1 VVVGRTARLLLAAM
15 LLVIALIVVI
25 TPRTGAFA
33 PFGFGDL
40 QRVSLDNSGAQ
51 LPLGATNP
59 AVSGNGRFV
68 AFTTA
73 QNIVSSDQNN
83 ANDVYVRDTVA
94 GTTTL
99 ISFFG
104 GTNGGAGDVSDQAAI
119 SNDGRWVAFT
129 SSNSL
134 WSGPEFTQTGVFVV
148 DRGAPAADGSFSAA
162 PGSPVL
168 VSLSA
173 AGTPVTLPA
182 DTPSISAD
190 GSQIAFHWGEVEG
203 GDFVEVRDRDRN
215 HNGVIAENAGDEA
228 TIDVVDGDFAFQP
241 KISSDGRHVAFLSI
255 ANAISGGAPRTIVYD
270 RSVDG
275 RASLDKAGNTRFS
288 VVTTTAFN
296 LTDGDGNALADPL
309 LGSISADP
317 DISGNGSI
325 VTYSYSHP
333 MKTPTPAGRL
343 PDTTRQI
350 IAVHRDANG
359 NPVNPIVV
367 SADGSQALDKGA
379 GNQDSVRPVVSMDGR
394 YVDFVSGATN
404 LGLSGTTQNTDCNGA
419 TAAGKRCDVYAVD
432 LAAAD
437 ADRAPVLVSKSADSN
452 NANGTVGD
460 KGSYQVS
467 ISGTGQFSAITSNA
481 TNFVPPSGDTNNR
494 ADVFLREWQ
503 PQLSVTFSPQPFT
516 NTPVGGTSGPYTA
529 TVDTFDFGP
538 WSASNVTLTGPNT
551 SDFTVTPQSC
561 SQQTFHIGQPCIV
574 AVTFHPTGIGL
585 RDAQLQITLAGHAP
599 TQSFGLIQGVSSMPA
614 SPGSTERA
622 SLGPTGQISDDSF
635 DGRISANGRYVAF
648 DTNASLD
655 TRDNNGTTD
664 VYVRDRLRNTTT
676 LVSIAPGAANVST
689 QPSSSPS
696 ISGDGRY
703 IAFEMVT
710 VFGTDNTVV
719 PPRPI
724 TAPAA
729 VVIDRGP
736 VDGNGD
742 FTGTPALHTVAAQQ
756 GVAACEPSISGD
768 GSQVTYWTSTPAA
781 PVPDSVSCSNF
792 NEMRAFVVDEDAD
805 ANGVPYEGGTD
816 AVTTE
821 LLAPNGFNARVP
833 RMSADGLHVAFVA
846 DVALVPAEE
855 LGPTAPVALA
865 YDRQINGTGAKD
877 SAGNTRYV
885 LVTTGDFTPLT
896 AGDNRAAAI
905 ENTRTFSAVPSGN
918 GSTVAYQFDYTTS
931 ADPAAAR
938 VLSSPFAPQTSEILV
953 ARRDAAGALV
963 STDIASEAGTGPA
976 TPGDGG
982 DSNAPDISNDGRYV
996 TFETTARNLLP
1007 HDAADCEGPCSVAL
1021 VADVTAPSHAGGPQL
1036 VAPSADPNNTIGG
1049 MPEEP
1054 QFDTSISGDGRFIL
1068 FNSSGN
1074 DMLPFVSAAAG
1085 GGALVSPDTNNHNDV
1100 FLRELRPVD
1109 PTIPP
1114 NVDFGN
1120 VPAGQSSSIAS
1131 VQFTTNDFGPAPIL
1145 SVSLAGTNPGD
1156 FNILGTTGCE
1166 PTLPDLPA
1174 APVAPVPNYGI
1185 IHLDTPCTVSL
1196 NFTPIVDG
1204 PSNAVLRVVTGTP
1217 FPADNPEGLPVPPG
1231 QPPSRI
1237 TTDVSI
1243 HGGGLAIS
1251 AFKVDPVPLDLG
1263 EQTVGVLG
1271 APKPLTV
1278 TNIGDLPFGIA
1289 TVTLTGA
1296 NPGDFTITSD
1306 SCSGASLN
1314 AGATCV
1320 VQVSFHASGAGDR
1333 NAFVQF
1339 VDTASGSP
1347 QLAPLHG
1354 RAPTI
1359 IVNPGVV
1366 APSRTVLVTGMSWA
1380 ANQQVQITMID
1391 TSDPTHQFP
1400 ETVTVQADGSGTF
1413 KKVAVLFPKS
1423 PPGSR
1428 FVVATSVI
1436 SDPFPGVTARA
1447 PLLVALATSQA
1458 PNFLTRG

>member
-1 VVVGRTARLLLAAM
+1 MLVAGM
-15 LLVIALIVVI
+15 LLVVAPIVAI
-25 TPRTGAFA
+25 TPRTGAFV

-40 QRVSLDNSGAQ
+40 QRVSVDNSGAQ

-59 AVSGNGRFV
+59 AVSGSGRFV

-73 QNIVSSDQNN
+73 QNVVTSDQNN

-104 GTNGGAGDVSDQAAI
+104 GTNGGAGDTSDQAAI

-134 WSGPEFTQTGVFVV
+134 WTGAEFTGTGVFVV
-148 DRGAPAADGSFSAA
+148 DRGAPAADGSFSAT

-168 VSLSA
+168 VSLDTA
-173 AGTPVTLPA
+173 DDPVTLPA

-215 HNGVIAENAGDEA
+215 HNGVIAESASDQT
-228 TIDVVDGDFAFQP
+228 TIDVVDGDFAFEP
-241 KISSDGRHVAFLSI
+241 RISADGRHVAFLSST
-255 ANAISGGAPRTIVYD
+255 NAISSGAPRVIVYD

-275 RASLDKAGNTRFS
+275 RADLDQSGNTRFS

-309 LGSISADP
+309 LGSTSAEP
-317 DISGNGSI
+317 DISGNGGI
-325 VTYSYSHP
+325 VVYSYSHP

-343 PDTTRQI
+343 PGTTRQV

-359 NPVNPIVV
+359 DPINPIVV
-367 SADGSQALDKGA
+367 SADGSAALDQGA
-379 GNQDSVRPVVSMDGR
+379 GNRDSVRPVVSIDGR

-404 LGLSGTTQNTDCNGA
+404 LGLSSTTQNTDCNGA
-419 TAAGKRCDVYAVD
+419 TAAGQRCDVYAVD
-432 LAAAD
+432 LVAAD

-452 NANGTVGD
+452 SANGTVGD

-481 TNFVPPSGDTNNR
+481 TTFVPPSGDTNNKP
-494 ADVFLREWQ
+494 DVFLREWQ
-503 PQLSVTFSPQPFT
+503 PQLFVKFSPQPFT
-516 NTPVGGTSGPYTA
+516 DTPVGGTSGPFTA
-529 TVDTFDFGP
+529 TVDTSDFGP
-538 WSASNVTLTGPNT
+538 WSASNVTLAGANT
-551 SDFTVTPQSC
+551 SDFTVAPQSC

-574 AVTFHPTGIGL
+574 AITFHPTGIGL
-585 RDAQLQITLAGHAP
+585 RDAQLQITLAGHAQ
-599 TQSFGLIQGVSSMPA
+599 TQSFGLIQGTSSMPA

-622 SLGPTGQISDDSF
+622 SLGTAGQIPDDSF
-635 DGRISANGRYVAF
+635 DGRISANGRFVAF

-655 TRDNNGTTD
+655 PRDNNATSD

-676 LVSIAPGAANVST
+676 LVSIAPGAANVSA
-689 QPSSSPS
+689 QPSSTPS
-696 ISGDGRY
+696 ISGDGRF
-703 IAFEMVT
+703 IAFNSAV
-710 VFGTDNTVV
+710 VFGTNNSVV
-719 PPRPI
+719 PPLPI
-724 TAPAA
+724 TAPT
-729 VVIDRGP
+729 VVVLDRGP

-742 FTGTPALHTVAAQQ
+742 FTGVPALHTVASQQ

-768 GSQVTYWTSTPAA
+768 GSQVAYWTSTPPP
-781 PVPDSVSCSNF
+781 PVTDSVFCNTF
-792 NEMRAFVVDEDAD
+792 NQMHAFVVDEDANT
-805 ANGVPYEGGTD
+805 NGVPYEGGADT
-816 AVTTE
+816 VTAE
-821 LLAPNGFNARVP
+821 LTAPNGFNGRVP
-833 RMSADGLHVAFVA
+833 RISADGLHVAFIS
-846 DVALVPAEE
+846 DVAIDPAAEF
-855 LGPTAPVALA
+855 GPTAQVAFV
-865 YDRQINGTGAKD
+865 YDRQINGAGAKD
-877 SAGNTRYV
+877 AAGNTRYT
-885 LVTTGDFTPLT
+885 LVTTGQFTPLT
-896 AGDNRAAAI
+896 AGDNRTSPI

-918 GSTVAYQFDYTTS
+918 GSTIAYEFDYTNS
-931 ADPAAAR
+931 PDPDNGER
-938 VLSSPFAPQTSEILV
+938 VLNSPFSPQTAEILV
-953 ARRDAAGALV
+953 ARRDATGV
-963 STDIASEAGTGPA
+963 VTSTDIASEAGTGPP

-982 DSNAPDISNDGRYV
+982 DSSAPDISDDGRYV
-996 TFETTARNLLP
+996 TFQTTARNLLP

-1021 VADVTAPSHAGGPQL
+1021 VADVTAPAHAGGPQL
-1036 VAPSADPNNTIGG
+1036 VAPSADPNNTIAG
-1049 MPEEP
+1049 MPEDP
-1054 QFDTSISGDGRFIL
+1054 QFDTSISGDGRFIV

-1085 GGALVSPDTNNHNDV
+1085 GGALVSPDTNNRNDV

-1114 NVDFGN
+1114 SVDFGN
-1120 VPAGQSSSIAS
+1120 VPAGQASSIAS

-1156 FNILGTTGCE
+1156 FNILGTNGCA
-1166 PTLPDLPA
+1166 PTLPDAPA
-1174 APVAPVPNYGI
+1174 APVAPVPAYAI
-1185 IHLDTPCTVSL
+1185 IHLDTPCTISL

-1217 FPADNPEGLPVPPG
+1217 FPASNPEGLPVPPG

-1237 TTDVSI
+1237 TTDVPI
-1243 HGGGLAIS
+1243 HGGGLGIS
-1251 AFKVDPVPLDLG
+1251 AFKVDPVPLELG
-1263 EQTVGVLG
+1263 EQTVGALG

-1278 TNIGDLPFGIA
+1278 TNVGDLPFAIA
-1289 TVTLTGA
+1289 TVSLTGA

-1306 SCSGASLN
+1306 TCSGASLN

-1320 VQVSFHASGAGDR
+1320 VDVSFHASAAGDR

-1339 VDTASGSP
+1339 ADTASGSP
-1347 QLAPLHG
+1347 QLAPVHG

-1359 IVNPGVV
+1359 IVNPGVA

-1380 ANQQVQITMID
+1380 ANQQLQIAMID
-1391 TSDPTHQFP
+1391 TADPTHQFP
-1400 ETVTVQADGSGTF
+1400 ETVKVQADASGTF
-1413 KKVAVLFPKS
+1413 KEVVVLFPKS

-1428 FVVATSVI
+1428 FVVATSLI